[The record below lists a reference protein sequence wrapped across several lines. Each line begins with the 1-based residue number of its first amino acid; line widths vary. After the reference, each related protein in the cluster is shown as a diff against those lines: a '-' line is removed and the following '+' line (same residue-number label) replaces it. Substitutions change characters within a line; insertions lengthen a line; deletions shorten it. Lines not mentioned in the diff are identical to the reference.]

1 MSPLFLPRCPSS
13 AIKFERIASWT
24 FKQMSVRRAEPKVA
38 RNRTA
43 LCKNYIVCSI
53 NARRHSSYSQQHSG
67 VTMIQS
73 NEDRDSVSF
82 FGRGG
87 EWLKASDGKNQRLQL
102 FRVHTAY
109 LSHSGF
115 RWDKLAAECQNPVWE
130 KVTLFQH
137 EWAASVYVC
146 VCLYVTLSVLCAT
159 FVLAPQCDFFSFSF
173 FDSNDVGPLANWQRV
188 KGRMGTR
195 VGNEAKGK

>member
-1 MSPLFLPRCPSS
+1 MFPPRSPSS
-13 AIKFERIASWT
+13 AIKFERIASRT
-24 FKQMSVRRAEPKVA
+24 FEQMSVRRAEPKVA

-43 LCKNYIVCSI
+43 LCGAGASRCGEKNYIVCRI

-73 NEDRDSVSF
+73 NEDRDSVGF

-115 RWDKLAAECQNPVWE
+115 RWDKLAAECQNPV
-130 KVTLFQH
+130 
-137 EWAASVYVC
+137 
-146 VCLYVTLSVLCAT
+146 
-159 FVLAPQCDFFSFSF
+159 
-173 FDSNDVGPLANWQRV
+173 
-188 KGRMGTR
+188 
-195 VGNEAKGK
+195 